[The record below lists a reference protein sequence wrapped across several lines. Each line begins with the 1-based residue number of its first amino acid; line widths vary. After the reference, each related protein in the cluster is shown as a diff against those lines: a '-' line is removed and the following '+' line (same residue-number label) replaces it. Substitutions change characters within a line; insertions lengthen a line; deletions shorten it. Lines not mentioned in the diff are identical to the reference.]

1 MGDSEMKKKNS
12 PVGLII
18 VILVTVLCIW
28 TIFKGLNLG
37 FATIPSAKDGV
48 VLGLDLVGGSEITY
62 QADVDDSVSADELS
76 SGMEA
81 AQTMLRQR
89 LTSLGYTEADV
100 YLSGTNRIIV
110 DIPNVD
116 DPEQA
121 VQMLGSTAKVEFV
134 DSDGNVIINGDD
146 LTAAYASYGDTDDN
160 GTSEYHVVVSL
171 STEGQAKFAA
181 ATKRIAAL
189 GDNKNYISI
198 MMDGKTISSPMV
210 DSKYSSTGINS
221 ESVTI
226 TLGNNA
232 TQDNAMWL
240 ANLIASGQLPFSLKN
255 IQFQSVSATLGI
267 QSLDTSIK
275 AAVIGLILIIIF
287 MLLYYRLLGLASAVS
302 LIFYGVTLVVIIAIG
317 RLNLTLSGIA
327 GIILSIGMAV
337 DANVVIFER
346 IREELRG
353 GRTIRTAVEAGFKR
367 AFSAILDS
375 NVTTCIAACCLWWQ
389 GTGTIVG
396 FAKTLLIGVLLS
408 MFTMIVITRIIL
420 RYFAGHKMKSLKLYG
435 V

>member
-1 MGDSEMKKKNS
+1 MKKKNS

-18 VILVTVLCIW
+18 VILVIVLCSW

-37 FATIPSAKDGV
+37 FMTVPSAKDGV

-62 QADVDDSVSADELS
+62 QADVDSSVSADDLK

-100 YLSGTNRIIV
+100 YLSGTDRIVV

-134 DSDGNVIINGDD
+134 DSDGNVIITGDD
-146 LTAAYASYGDTDDN
+146 LTAAYASYGDTDNN

-171 STEGQAKFAA
+171 SKDGQTKFTE
-181 ATKRIAAL
+181 ATKRVAAL

-198 MMDGKTISSPMV
+198 MMDGKAISTPMV
-210 DSKYSSTGINS
+210 DSKYASTGIDS

-232 TQDNAMWL
+232 TQDYAMWL

-255 IQFQSVSATLGI
+255 IQLQSVSATLGI

-287 MLLYYRLLGLASAVS
+287 MIAYYRLLGLASAVS
-302 LIFYGVTLVVIIAIG
+302 LIFYGVTLVVIIAFG

-408 MFTMIVITRIIL
+408 MFTMIVITRVIL
-420 RYFAGHKMKSLKLYG
+420 RYFSGHKMKSLKSYG